1 MTGAIVLNISYGYE
15 ANEDGDPLIYVAE
28 EATEQA
34 AEVARPGGF
43 LVDVFPLRMYSTP
56 VHFP

>member
-1 MTGAIVLNISYGYE
+1 MLNISYGYE